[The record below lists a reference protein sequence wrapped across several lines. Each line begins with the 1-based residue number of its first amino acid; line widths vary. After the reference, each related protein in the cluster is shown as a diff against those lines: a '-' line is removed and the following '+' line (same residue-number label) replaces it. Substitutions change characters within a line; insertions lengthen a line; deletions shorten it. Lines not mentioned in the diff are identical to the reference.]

1 MTGRLSARTLTA
13 VVFAL
18 TTLYWV
24 WALARPN
31 PPTVS
36 ILAEFWTGV
45 AMFCPL
51 IALLLSVI
59 LLFGYMRSDPS
70 CEIWAYVSAFLT
82 LSMLI
87 LFFVRPHESPASNW
101 VNP

>member
-1 MTGRLSARTLTA
+1 MKLSARTLTA
-13 VVFAL
+13 IVFAL

-24 WALARPN
+24 WALVRPK

-45 AMFCPL
+45 GMFCPL
-51 IALLLSVI
+51 IGLLLSVI
-59 LLFGYMRSDPS
+59 LLFGYMRSDPR
-70 CEIWAYVSAFLT
+70 CEIWAYISGFLT
-82 LSMLI
+82 LSMWI
-87 LFFVRPHESPASNW
+87 LFLVRPHDSPAPGW